1 MFKVFKEAEFSA
13 AHSLREY
20 KGRCENMHGHNW
32 KVRLQISASELDS
45 LGMAIDFEEVKQVLN
60 KVIGKLDHQNL
71 NEIPPF
77 DELNPTSEN
86 IAKYIFEEAS
96 GLINADR
103 VKVDSVMVWEKQS
116 SCAIYEAD

>member
-1 MFKVFKEAEFSA
+1 LFKVFKEAEFSA

>member
-32 KVRLQISASELDS
+32 KVRLQLCASDLDS
-45 LGMAIDFEEVKQVLN
+45 LGMVIDFEEVKQVLN
-60 KVIGKLDHQNL
+60 KVISKLDHQNL

-77 DELNPTSEN
+77 DKLNPTSEN

-96 GLINADR
+96 GLVNTDR
-103 VKVDSVMVWEKQS
+103 VRIESVIVWEKQS